1 MQRAQIKADQKNFY
15 KGYTLVEMAI
25 VLVIVAILIGGIF
38 KGKDFIENA
47 KLKTV
52 VNDFEH
58 ITQAYYSYIQRT
70 SHAPGLERGTDGH
83 IISNAIIST
92 DFFQDLV
99 AEGFMLSKQ
108 GTAVVTNAYG
118 GVWSVNSSTARGL
131 ELCSGNFPA
140 FIVRGIDAKLDDG
153 EANTGRVVTRDSTNT
168 TLIGDYA
175 IAMASDAVFTVCQ
188 QLSSS

>member
-15 KGYTLVEMAI
+15 KGYTLVEKAI

-38 KGKDFIENA
+38 KGKEFIENA

-52 VNDFEH
+52 INDFEH

-70 SHAPGLERGTDGH
+70 GHAPGLERGTDGH
-83 IISNAIIST
+83 IISNTIISS

-99 AEGFMLSKQ
+99 EEGLMVSKQ

-118 GVWSVNSSTARGL
+118 GIWSVNASATGGL

-140 FIVRGIDAKLDDG
+140 FIVRGVDIKLDDG
-153 EANTGRVVTRDSTNT
+153 IPNTGLVVTRNSTNNILT
-168 TLIGDYA
+168 GDYTT
-175 IAMASDAVFTVCQ
+175 AMTSDDVFTVCQ
-188 QLSSS
+188 QL